1 MPDVSFYDTLIS
13 IHTPLAGSDPVAAN
27 VSDGEEEFQSTLP
40 LRGATNPWDETNPAV
55 LFQSTLPLR
64 GATAEMRHF

>member
-40 LRGATNPWDETNPAV
+40 LRGAVFCQIKVDA
-55 LFQSTLPLR
+55 FST
-64 GATAEMRHF
+64 